1 MDLKALK
8 IKTRL
13 WIGFGVII
21 LLFIASGIFTLFQ
34 LGKADHNATQIKDD
48 SLPYSLLAKDM
59 AFQII
64 EVQQFLT
71 DVSATHDTEVYKEAE
86 DAANHVREDI
96 EKFKVLFTKEND
108 SESLRKITE
117 LESEFNIYYEEGK
130 KMAHAYVTQGI
141 TEGNVIMDNFDK
153 TSLIL
158 AGKVETFVKQQVD
171 KATLRTNNVS
181 GAIGNAKK
189 ILFLMS
195 FLAISIGVLIAIFVT
210 RSITGPL
217 SNAVDVSNSIAK
229 GDLSVNIKV
238 DSQDETGQLLNSMHN
253 MADNLKKLISDIKST
268 SDNVASASEQ
278 LSASSA
284 EMSKGVVEQSDRS
297 TQIATAATEMSQTV
311 NEIAKNT
318 STIAHSAN
326 ETARVAKEGEAIV
339 EKSIVEV
346 QEIAETVKD
355 STSLMVSLS
364 GRSKQIG
371 DIVNVINEI
380 ADQTNLLALNAAI
393 EAARAGE
400 QGKGFAV
407 VADEVRKLSER
418 TAKATSE
425 IGSMIGLIQ
434 DEIEKTVSSMEG
446 VSKKVSVG
454 VDFSFQAG
462 EALRNIVGSVN
473 ELQSMVQQIASA
485 TEEMSATSEEIS
497 RDIMTVA
504 NVSKETSTGSS
515 QIANASSDLAYLAT
529 KLTDIGKQFKVV

>member
-1 MDLKALK
+1 
-8 IKTRL
+8 
-13 WIGFGVII
+13 
-21 LLFIASGIFTLFQ
+21 
-34 LGKADHNATQIKDD
+34 
-48 SLPYSLLAKDM
+48 M
-59 AFQII
+59 AFQVVQ
-64 EVQQFLT
+64 VQQFLT
-71 DVSATHDTEVYKEAE
+71 DVSATHNIEGYKDAE
-86 DAANHVREDI
+86 DAANKFRIGID
-96 EKFKVLFTKEND
+96 KFKTMYSKEND
-108 SESLRKITE
+108 TEALRKITE
-117 LESEFNIYYEEGK
+117 MEPAFNTYYEEGK
-130 KMAHAYVTQGI
+130 KMANAYVTQGI
-141 TEGNVIMDNFDK
+141 AQGNVIMESFDK
-153 TSLIL
+153 TSLNM
-158 AGKVETFVKQQVD
+158 ASKMEEFENQQVNGAARMS
-171 KATLRTNNVS
+171 KSVGS
-181 GAIGNAKK
+181 AIGSAKK
-189 ILFLMS
+189 V
-195 FLAISIGVLIAIFVT
+195 LAVISLIAMGLGALVAMYIT
-210 RSITGPL
+210 TSITRPL

-238 DSQDETGQLLNSMHN
+238 DSEDETGQLLTSMNN
-253 MADNLKKLISDIKST
+253 MADNLKKVIGDIKST

-284 EMSKGVVEQSDRS
+284 QMSKGVVEQSDRS

-326 ETARVAKEGEAIV
+326 ETAKVAREGETIV

-346 QEIAETVKD
+346 QEIAETVKE

-434 DEIEKTVSSMEG
+434 GEIEKTVSSMEG
-446 VSKKVSVG
+446 VSRKVGVG

-462 EALRNIVGSVN
+462 DALRKIVGSVN
-473 ELQSMVQQIASA
+473 DLQSMVQQIASA
-485 TEEMSATSEEIS
+485 TEEMSTTSEEIS
-497 RDIMTVA
+497 KDIMTVA
-504 NVSKETSTGSS
+504 NVSKETSSGSE

-529 KLTDIGKQFKVV
+529 KLTDIGKQFKV

>member
-1 MDLKALK
+1 MDLKSLK

-13 WIGFGVII
+13 RLGFGVVI
-21 LLFIASGIFTLFQ
+21 LLFLASGIGTSFLLT
-34 LGKADHNATQIKDD
+34 KADTNAKLVKED
-48 SLPYSLLAKDM
+48 SLPYALLAKDM

-71 DVSATHDTEVYKEAE
+71 DVSATHDTEVYKEA
-86 DAANHVREDI
+86 DAAANHVREGI
-96 EKFKVLFTKEND
+96 EKFKTLFTKENNP
-108 SESLRKITE
+108 ESLRKITE

-130 KMAHAYVTQGI
+130 KMANAYVTQGI
-141 TEGNVIMDNFDK
+141 SEGNILMDNFDK

-158 AGKVETFVKQQVD
+158 AGKVEKFTQQQSEE
-171 KATLRTNNVS
+171 AAARTTDV
-181 GAIGNAKK
+181 GIAISNAKK
-189 ILFLMS
+189 TLLIMS
-195 FLAISIGVLIAIFVT
+195 LLIIGLGAFVAVYITNGIT
-210 RSITGPL
+210 RPL
-217 SNAVDVSNSIAK
+217 TNAVDVSNAIAK
-229 GDLSVNIKV
+229 GDLSVNINR
-238 DSQDETGQLLNSMHN
+238 DSTDETGQLLLSMSN
-253 MADNLKKLISDIKST
+253 MAENLKKLIGEIKST

-278 LSASSA
+278 LSASSS
-284 EMSKGVVEQSDRS
+284 EMSKGVLDQSDRS
-297 TQIATAATEMSQTV
+297 NQIATAATEMSQTV
-311 NEIAKNT
+311 IEIAKNT
-318 STIAHSAN
+318 STIANSAN
-326 ETARVAKEGEAIV
+326 DASRVARDGEAIV

-346 QEIAETVKD
+346 QEIAATVKE
-355 STSLMVSLS
+355 STDLMVSLS

-446 VSKKVSVG
+446 VSRKVGIG

-462 EALRNIVGSVN
+462 EALRKIVGSVTD
-473 ELQSMVQQIASA
+473 LQSMVQHIASA

-497 RDIMTVA
+497 RDILSVA
-504 NVSKETSTGSS
+504 NVSKETSSGSE
-515 QIANASSDLAYLAT
+515 QIAHASSDLAYLAT
-529 KLTDIGKQFKVV
+529 KLTDIGNQFKV

>member
-13 WIGFGVII
+13 WMGFGAVI
-21 LLFIASGIFTLFQ
+21 LLFIACGIITSYL
-34 LGKADHNATQIKDD
+34 LIKADKNASTVREK
-48 SLPYSLLAKDM
+48 SLPYALLAKDV
-59 AFQII
+59 AFQVVQ
-64 EVQQFLT
+64 VQQFLT
-71 DVSATHDTEVYKEAE
+71 DVSATHNTEGYKDAE
-86 DAANHVREDI
+86 DAANNFRINI
-96 EKFKVLFTKEND
+96 EKFKTMYSKEND
-108 SESLRKITE
+108 TESLKKIAE
-117 LESEFNIYYEEGK
+117 LDSAFNSYYDSGK
-130 KMAHAYVTQGI
+130 KMANAYVTQGI
-141 TEGNVIMDNFDK
+141 KEGNKLMDSFDK
-153 TSLIL
+153 TSLTI
-158 AGKVETFVKQQVD
+158 ASKVEEFEKQQVSE
-171 KATLRTNNVS
+171 ATNMSSGVS
-181 GAIGNAKK
+181 SSISNAKK
-189 ILFLMS
+189 ILLIMS
-195 FLAISIGVLIAIFVT
+195 AFAVLLGALVAVYIT
-210 RSITGPL
+210 NSITRPL
-217 SNAVDVSNSIAK
+217 SNAVDVSNSIAQ
-229 GDLSVNIKV
+229 GDLSVNIKIE
-238 DSQDETGQLLNSMHN
+238 SEDETGQLLLSMHN
-253 MADNLKKLISDIKST
+253 MADNLKKIIGEIKST
-268 SDNVASASEQ
+268 SENVASASEE

-311 NEIAKNT
+311 GDIAKNT
-318 STIAHSAN
+318 ATIATSAN
-326 ETARVAKEGEAIV
+326 EAARVAKEGERIV

-346 QEIAETVKD
+346 QEIAETVKE
-355 STSLMVSLS
+355 STGLMVSLS

-434 DEIEKTVSSMEG
+434 NEIEKTVSSMEG
-446 VSKKVSVG
+446 VSRKVGVG

-462 EALRNIVGSVN
+462 EALRKIVGSVN

-504 NVSKETSTGSS
+504 NVSKETSSGSG

-529 KLTDIGKQFKVV
+529 KLTDIGKQFKVS

>member
-13 WIGFGVII
+13 WIGFGAVI
-21 LLFIASGIFTLFQ
+21 LLFIACGVITSYLLI
-34 LGKADHNATQIKDD
+34 KADKSASIVKEE
-48 SLPYSLLAKDM
+48 SLPYALVAKDI
-59 AFQII
+59 AFQVVQ
-64 EVQQFLT
+64 VQQFLT
-71 DVSATHDTEVYKEAE
+71 DASATHDTEVYKEAE
-86 DAANHVREDI
+86 DAANKFRSDI
-96 EKFKVLFTKEND
+96 DKFKAMYSKEND
-108 SESLRKITE
+108 TESLRKVTE
-117 LESEFNIYYEEGK
+117 IESDFNRYYEEGK
-130 KMAHAYVTQGI
+130 KMANAYITQGI
-141 TEGNVIMDNFDK
+141 AQGNVLMDSFDK
-153 TSLIL
+153 TSLAL
-158 AGKVETFVKQQVD
+158 TARVEAFESQQVKEAVTMSD
-171 KATLRTNNVS
+171 NV
-181 GAIGNAKK
+181 IGSIGTAKK
-189 ILFLMS
+189 ILFGMS
-195 FLAISIGVLIAIFVT
+195 LIAMVLGVFVAIYIT
-210 RSITGPL
+210 TSITRPL
-217 SNAVDVSNSIAK
+217 TNAVDVSNSIAK
-229 GDLSVNIKV
+229 GDLSVKINV
-238 DSQDETGQLLNSMHN
+238 DSQDETGQLLTSMSN
-253 MADNLKKLISDIKST
+253 MAENLKKLIGDIKST

-318 STIAHSAN
+318 STIAHSAT

-446 VSKKVSVG
+446 VSKKVGVG

-462 EALRNIVGSVN
+462 EALRKIVGSVN

-529 KLTDIGKQFKVV
+529 KLTDIGKQFKVA

>member
-1 MDLKALK
+1 MDLKAFK

-13 WIGFGVII
+13 WIGFGAVIF
-21 LLFIASGIFTLFQ
+21 LFIACGIITSYL
-34 LGKADHNATQIKDD
+34 LIKADKSASLVKEE
-48 SLPYSLLAKDM
+48 SLPYALVAKDI
-59 AFQII
+59 AFQIVQ
-64 EVQQFLT
+64 VQQFLT
-71 DVSATHDTEVYKEAE
+71 DVSATHDTEVYKEAD
-86 DAANHVREDI
+86 DAAN
-96 EKFKVLFTKEND
+96 KFKSDIDKFKAMYSKEND
-108 SESLRKITE
+108 TESLRKITDM
-117 LESEFNIYYEEGK
+117 ESEFNRYYEEGK
-130 KMAHAYVTQGI
+130 KMANAYVTQGI
-141 TEGNVIMDNFDK
+141 AQGNVLMDSFDK
-153 TSLIL
+153 TSLAL
-158 AGKVETFVKQQVD
+158 TARVDDFERQQV
-171 KATLRTNNVS
+171 KEAETMSGNV
-181 GAIGNAKK
+181 IGSIGSAKK
-189 ILFLMS
+189 ILLVMS
-195 FLAISIGVLIAIFVT
+195 LIAMVLGGIVAVYIT
-210 RSITGPL
+210 TSITRPL

-318 STIAHSAN
+318 ATIAHSAN
-326 ETARVAKEGEAIV
+326 ETARVAKEGEKIV

-462 EALRNIVGSVN
+462 EALRNIVGSVT

-529 KLTDIGKQFKVV
+529 KLTEIGKQFKVV

>member
-1 MDLKALK
+1 MDLRSLK

-13 WIGFGVII
+13 WVGFGAVI
-21 LLFIASGIFTLFQ
+21 LLFLACGIITSYL
-34 LGKADHNATQIKDD
+34 LIKADKNASFVKEE
-48 SLPYSLLAKDM
+48 SLPYALLAKDL
-59 AFQII
+59 AFQVVQ
-64 EVQQFLT
+64 VQQFLT
-71 DVSATHDTEVYKEAE
+71 DVSATHNIEGYKDAE
-86 DAANHVREDI
+86 DAANKFRIGI
-96 EKFKVLFTKEND
+96 EKFKTMYSKEND
-108 SESLRKITE
+108 TDSLRKITE
-117 LESEFNIYYEEGK
+117 MESAFNTYYEEGK
-130 KMAHAYVTQGI
+130 KMANAYVTQGI
-141 TEGNVIMDNFDK
+141 AQGNALMESFDK
-153 TSLIL
+153 TSLSI
-158 AGKVETFVKQQVD
+158 ASKMEEFEKQQVNE
-171 KATLRTNNVS
+171 AARMSESVS
-181 GAIGNAKK
+181 NAIGSAKK
-189 ILFLMS
+189 ILVSMS
-195 FLAISIGVLIAIFVT
+195 FIAMVLGALVAIYIT
-210 RSITGPL
+210 TSITRPL

-238 DSQDETGQLLNSMHN
+238 DSEDETGQLLSAMHN
-253 MADNLKKLISDIKST
+253 MADNLKKLIGDIKST

-326 ETARVAKEGEAIV
+326 ETAKVAREGETIV

-346 QEIAETVKD
+346 QEIAETVKE

-434 DEIEKTVSSMEG
+434 GEIEKTVTSMEG
-446 VSKKVSVG
+446 VSRKVGIG

-462 EALRNIVGSVN
+462 DALRKIVGSVN

-485 TEEMSATSEEIS
+485 TEEMSSTSEEIS
-497 RDIMTVA
+497 KDIMTVA
-504 NVSKETSTGSS
+504 HVSKETSSGSE

-529 KLTDIGKQFKVV
+529 KLTDIGKQFKV